1 MWQFLYRVF
10 TLQHVIDTRV
20 LFLHVFVAFVALI
33 MHAVVVMKKFDIG
46 GRRIV

>member
-20 LFLHVFVAFVALI
+20 LFLHVFVALI

-46 GRRIV
+46 RRRIV